1 MKFSVKTRGTKVNKL
16 DYTTFEL
23 DDYNDGDILDEEQT
37 VSLGVRSGVHKSDTR
52 YKVFLFDV
60 VIQGKLDDAT
70 LRELHLDVFF
80 EFSFEEDYT
89 EYNEIILDHVLL
101 HYLEKVQEIVGFVSN
116 IDQMIPFSIKN
127 NIDATRQ
134 KIAEKNMD
142 ILVDIEDS
150 QD

>member
-89 EYNEIILDHVLL
+89 EYH
-101 HYLEKVQEIVGFVSN
+101 
-116 IDQMIPFSIKN
+116 
-127 NIDATRQ
+127 
-134 KIAEKNMD
+134 
-142 ILVDIEDS
+142 
-150 QD
+150 